1 MKILVSDNLSK
12 LGVEILQKESGI
24 EVDVNTGLSKEEL
37 IKIIPEYEGLIVRS
51 ATKVTADVIAAAKN
65 LKVVGRAGVG
75 VDNIDLEAA
84 GKKGVIVMNAPDG
97 NMITTAEHAMALML
111 SMSRNIPQAN
121 VSVKQDKKW
130 SPKTFMGVELYGK
143 TMGIIGLG
151 RIGSVVAERAK
162 GFAMKVI
169 AYDPFVSKEQAEKI
183 GVEVVE
189 LKDLLQRA
197 DFISLHSPKVGD
209 KPLLGKDE
217 LNSVKP
223 GVRIINCARGELI
236 DEGALIQAIKDG
248 KVAQA
253 ALDVYSK
260 EPVNPDSPL
269 LSVPEII
276 CTPHLG
282 ASTGEAQDKVAIA
295 ICDQLIDF
303 LKYGSIRNAV
313 NMPSIDE
320 ETLKQIK
327 PYLDLGSDLGQLAS
341 QLVEGPITQVKVQY
355 NGEVSNL
362 NVEPITICV
371 LKGLLTRSMEGIN
384 MVNAPFIAKERGIEV
399 QELKS
404 NEIKDYTSTIQVQVT
419 TKQGARNITGSIFGK
434 GDPRIVRFDEYNF
447 EAVISKHM
455 LILSNKDVPGVI
467 GNLGNILG
475 KNNINIAGFHL
486 GRLEKNGKRG
496 IRDQYRFAAD
506 QRNLAGI
513 ARDAQCGRGLF
524 GRSLTNSAKQQNPL
538 SKESGFSI

>member
-12 LGVEILQKESGI
+12 QGVEILQKEAGI
-24 EVDVNTGLSKEEL
+24 EVDVNTGLAKEEL
-37 IKIIPEYEGLIVRS
+37 IKIIPQYDGLIVRS
-51 ATKVTADVIAAAKN
+51 ATKVTADVIAAATN

-84 GKKGVIVMNAPDG
+84 GKKGIIVMNAPDG
-97 NMITTAEHAMALML
+97 NMITTAEHAMAMML

-121 VSVKQDKKW
+121 ASVKDKKW
-130 SPKTFMGVELYGK
+130 SPKNFMGVELYSK

-162 GFAMKVI
+162 GFAMKII

-183 GVEVVE
+183 GVEIVE
-189 LKDLLQRA
+189 LKDLLQRS

-217 LNSVKP
+217 FNSVKP

-236 DEGALIQAIKDG
+236 DEAALIQAIKDG

-260 EPVNPDSPL
+260 EPLNPDSPL
-269 LSVPEII
+269 LDVPEII

-303 LKYGSIRNAV
+303 QKYGSIRNAV

-355 NGEVSNL
+355 NGDVSNL

-371 LKGLLTRSMEGIN
+371 LKGLLTRSLEGVN

-419 TKQGARNITGSIFGK
+419 TKQGSRDITGSIFGK

-467 GNLGNILG
+467 GKLGNVLG

-486 GRLEKNGKRG
+486 GRLEKTGNAVSVVNIDSPPTSETLRELRE
-496 IRDQYRFAAD
+496 IP
-506 QRNLAGI
+506 NVV
-513 ARDAQCGRGLF
+513 
-524 GRSLTNSAKQQNPL
+524 
-538 SKESGFSI
+538 EVFSVVL

>member
-12 LGVEILQKESGI
+12 LGVEILEKESGI
-24 EVDVNTGLSKEEL
+24 EVDVNTGLPKEEL
-37 IKIIPEYEGLIVRS
+37 IKIIGNYDGLIVRS

-84 GKKGVIVMNAPDG
+84 GKQGIIVMNAPDG

-121 VSVKQDKKW
+121 ASVKQDKKW

-183 GVEVVE
+183 GVEIVE
-189 LKDLLQRA
+189 FKDLLQRA

-209 KPLLGKDE
+209 KPLLGKEE

-223 GVRIINCARGELI
+223 GVRIINCARGQLI
-236 DEGALIQAIKDG
+236 DEDALIQAIKDG

-269 LSVPEII
+269 MDVPEII

-327 PYLDLGSDLGQLAS
+327 PYLELASDLGQMAS
-341 QLVEGPITQVKVQY
+341 QMVEGPITQVKVQY

-362 NVEPITICV
+362 NVEPITIGV

-419 TKQGARNITGSIFGK
+419 TKQGARDITGSIFGK

-467 GNLGNILG
+467 GKLGNILG
-475 KNNINIAGFHL
+475 EHNINIAGFNL
-486 GRLEKNGKRG
+486 GRLEKTGNAVSVINIDTPPTSETLREL
-496 IRDQYRFAAD
+496 RETP
-506 QRNLAGI
+506 NVVEVHSVVL
-513 ARDAQCGRGLF
+513 
-524 GRSLTNSAKQQNPL
+524 
-538 SKESGFSI
+538 

>member
-24 EVDVNTGLSKEEL
+24 EVDVNTGLAKEEL
-37 IKIIPEYEGLIVRS
+37 IKIIPEYDGLIVRS

-84 GKKGVIVMNAPDG
+84 GKKGIIVMNAPDG

-121 VSVKQDKKW
+121 ASVKAKEW
-130 SPKTFMGVELYGK
+130 SPKVFMGVELYGK

-169 AYDPFVSKEQAEKI
+169 AYDPFVSEEQAEKI
-183 GVEVVE
+183 GVEIVE

-209 KPLLGKDE
+209 KPLLGKEE

-223 GVRIINCARGELI
+223 GVRIINCARGGLI
-236 DEGALIQAIKDG
+236 DEEALIQAIKDG

-269 LSVPEII
+269 LDVPGII

-327 PYLDLGSDLGQLAS
+327 PYLELGSDLGQLAS

-355 NGEVSNL
+355 NGDVSNL
-362 NVEPITICV
+362 NVQPITICV
-371 LKGLLTRSMEGIN
+371 LKGLLTRSLEGVN

-399 QELKS
+399 QEMKS

-419 TKQGARNITGSIFGK
+419 TKQGARDITGSIFGK

-475 KNNINIAGFHL
+475 KHNINIAGFHL
-486 GRLEKNGKRG
+486 GRLDKTGNAVSVINIDSPPTSETLRELRETPNM
-496 IRDQYRFAAD
+496 
-506 QRNLAGI
+506 L
-513 ARDAQCGRGLF
+513 
-524 GRSLTNSAKQQNPL
+524 
-538 SKESGFSI
+538 EVFSVVL

>member
-12 LGVEILQKESGI
+12 LGVEILEKESGI
-24 EVDVNTGLSKEEL
+24 EVDVNTGLPKEEL
-37 IKIIPEYEGLIVRS
+37 IKIIPNYDGLIVRS

-84 GKKGVIVMNAPDG
+84 GKQGIIVMNAPDG

-121 VSVKQDKKW
+121 ASVKHDRKW
-130 SPKTFMGVELYGK
+130 SPKTFMGVELYSK

-183 GVEVVE
+183 GVEIVE
-189 LKDLLQRA
+189 FKDLLQRA

-209 KPLLGKDE
+209 KPLLGKEE

-223 GVRIINCARGELI
+223 GVRIINCARGQLI
-236 DEGALIQAIKDG
+236 DEEALIQAIKDG

-260 EPVNPDSPL
+260 EPISPDSPL
-269 LSVPEII
+269 MDVPEII

-295 ICDQLIDF
+295 ICDQMIDF

-327 PYLDLGSDLGQLAS
+327 PYLELASDLGQMAS
-341 QLVEGPITQVKVQY
+341 QMVEGPITKVKVQY

-362 NVEPITICV
+362 NVEPITIGV

-419 TKQGARNITGSIFGK
+419 TKQGSRDITGSIFGK

-467 GNLGNILG
+467 GKLGNVLG

-486 GRLEKNGKRG
+486 GRLDKTGNAVSVINIDSPPTSETLRELRETPNVVEVHSVV
-496 IRDQYRFAAD
+496 
-506 QRNLAGI
+506 L
-513 ARDAQCGRGLF
+513 
-524 GRSLTNSAKQQNPL
+524 
-538 SKESGFSI
+538 

>member
-24 EVDVNTGLSKEEL
+24 EVDVNTGLPKEEL
-37 IKIIPEYEGLIVRS
+37 IKIIPEYDGLIVRS

-84 GKKGVIVMNAPDG
+84 GKKGIIVMNAPDG
-97 NMITTAEHAMALML
+97 NMITTAEHAIALML

-121 VSVKQDKKW
+121 ASVKQDKKW
-130 SPKTFMGVELYGK
+130 TPKTFMGVELYGK

-162 GFAMKVI
+162 GFAMKLV

-183 GVEVVE
+183 GVEIVE
-189 LKDLLQRA
+189 LQDLLQRA

-209 KPLLGKDE
+209 KPLLGKKE

-236 DEGALIQAIKDG
+236 DEEALIQAIKDG

-260 EPVNPDSPL
+260 EPINPDSPL
-269 LSVPEII
+269 LDVPEII

-303 LKYGSIRNAV
+303 LKYGTIRNAV

-341 QLVEGPITQVKVQY
+341 QLVEGPIIQVKVQY

-362 NVEPITICV
+362 NVQPITICV

-399 QELKS
+399 QEMKS
-404 NEIKDYTSTIQVQVT
+404 NEIKDYTSTIQVRVT
-419 TKQGARNITGSIFGK
+419 TKLGARDITGSIFGK
-434 GDPRIVRFDEYNF
+434 GDPRIVKFDEFYF

-467 GNLGNILG
+467 GKLGNVLG

-486 GRLEKNGKRG
+486 GRLEKTGNAVAVINIDSPPTSETLRELRETPNVVEVYSV
-496 IRDQYRFAAD
+496 I
-506 QRNLAGI
+506 L
-513 ARDAQCGRGLF
+513 
-524 GRSLTNSAKQQNPL
+524 
-538 SKESGFSI
+538 